1 MFNIFLQ
8 ISCLGKIG
16 FLRYEP
22 KSSWPVRLQ
31 DFQIK
36 YTSRTKWWNS
46 LIFYS
51 LIPILRKWNL
61 ENIGVGVVKNG
72 CGQSGHRLLK
82 LALSQEGMIFNAN
95 LNSGKLKVILI
106 IIEWASGQ
114 NRCGLLG
121 HGTIKSA
128 VSQEWFD
135 ESSWFFAC

>member
-1 MFNIFLQ
+1 MSQSALGQLDYRIFKLNIPLEQNDEIAWHFTVWYQFLESE
-8 ISCLGKIG
+8 IWKI
-16 FLRYEP
+16 L
-22 KSSWPVRLQ
+22 
-31 DFQIK
+31 
-36 YTSRTKWWNS
+36 
-46 LIFYS
+46 
-51 LIPILRKWNL
+51 
-61 ENIGVGVVKNG
+61 GVGVVKNG

-82 LALSQEGMIFNAN
+82 LALSQEGMIFHAN

-121 HGTIKSA
+121 HGTVKSV